1 MERRNKAVL
10 AHNSQ
15 LLFKYSGGSEFT
27 LNFIKCVGFYIG
39 FQNPIQVLTS
49 YPLTKGT
56 KNHPFYFSM
65 AVFFQLQRALESP
78 GRLVQTL
85 VAELMSGFQSVS
97 LAWSQRFAFLTS
109 SQVVLVLLDQDLHSR
124 TTVVRCTDIS

>member
-85 VAELMSGFQSVS
+85 VAEPHVRFPVCQSSVEPEI
-97 LAWSQRFAFLTS
+97 
-109 SQVVLVLLDQDLHSR
+109 
-124 TTVVRCTDIS
+124 CISHKFPGGAGPLRPGPTLENHCG